1 MDRRDFEEEERELER
16 QENRRKAG
24 FCALVLALLI
34 VEALW
39 TNKEALK
46 KYMPDLPNF
55 KPKTSQESDQDITFE
70 EEQKDIEANDYND
83 MEIVGEK
90 ERIQKD
96 VTYDSNEQRGLTEG
110 ERAAIIANFYEKT
123 GAYYLKYVPDQYEAY
138 TDEDISRYIE
148 VMNGEYKCDDE
159 SVVDAQIDELYSFY
173 LAVLNSDKYKGKY
186 NAYCRAQSGE
196 DNSILPV
203 WKYSLDLTDTV
214 LPSQDYNAFVVVDY
228 LDDLHKRILSSVS
241 KEEAMNLTYSY
252 YQCLASLLYGK
263 GFDINGESYTMEDL
277 DGVENLGLRS
287 VLELATL
294 EVSPYSVYIKQVPYI
309 DKNGNV
315 AFVDSQT
322 ITNSF
327 TSSSDGTFKSSY
339 DEGIVF
345 SMKH

>member
-16 QENRRKAG
+16 RENRRKAG

-83 MEIVGEK
+83 MEIVGER
-90 ERIQKD
+90 ESIQKD

-138 TDEDISRYIE
+138 TAEDITRYIE
-148 VMNGEYKCDDE
+148 VMNGEYKCDDDSE
-159 SVVDAQIDELYSFY
+159 IKTQMKDLDRFY

-186 NAYCRAQSGE
+186 
-196 DNSILPV
+196 
-203 WKYSLDLTDTV
+203 
-214 LPSQDYNAFVVVDY
+214 
-228 LDDLHKRILSSVS
+228 
-241 KEEAMNLTYSY
+241 
-252 YQCLASLLYGK
+252 
-263 GFDINGESYTMEDL
+263 
-277 DGVENLGLRS
+277 
-287 VLELATL
+287 
-294 EVSPYSVYIKQVPYI
+294 
-309 DKNGNV
+309 
-315 AFVDSQT
+315 
-322 ITNSF
+322 
-327 TSSSDGTFKSSY
+327 
-339 DEGIVF
+339 
-345 SMKH
+345 

>member
-1 MDRRDFEEEERELER
+1 MDRRNFDEEERELER

-24 FCALVLALLI
+24 FCALVLTLLI
-34 VEALW
+34 GGAVWA
-39 TNKEALK
+39 NKGALK

-70 EEQKDIEANDYND
+70 EEQKD
-83 MEIVGEK
+83 
-90 ERIQKD
+90 
-96 VTYDSNEQRGLTEG
+96 VTYDSNEHRGLTEG

-138 TDEDISRYIE
+138 TAEDISRYIE
-148 VMNGEYKCDDE
+148 VMNGEYKCDDDSE
-159 SVVDAQIDELYSFY
+159 IKTQMKDLNRFY
-173 LAVLNSDKYKGKY
+173 IAMLNSDKYKRKC
-186 NAYCRAQSGE
+186 NAYIE
-196 DNSILPV
+196 DQNDKDNGILPV
-203 WKYSLDLTDTV
+203 WNYDLDLTDTV

-228 LDDLHKRILSSVS
+228 LDDLHKKILSSVS

-252 YQCLASLLYGK
+252 YQCLASLLYGQ
-263 GFDINGESYTMEDL
+263 GFDINGVRYTMEDL

-294 EVSPYSVYIKQVPYI
+294 EVAPYSAYIRQVPYI
-309 DKNGNV
+309 DKNGNA

-322 ITNSF
+322 ITESF
-327 TSSSDGTFKSSY
+327 TNSSDGTYRSSY
-339 DEGIVF
+339 DDGIVF

>member
-1 MDRRDFEEEERELER
+1 MGYRDFDEEERELER
-16 QENRRKAG
+16 RENRKNVIL
-24 FCALVLALLI
+24 CITVLTLLI
-34 VEALW
+34 GGALW

-70 EEQKDIEANDYND
+70 EVEKDTEANDYND
-83 MEIVGEK
+83 MEIVGEG
-90 ERIQKD
+90 ESIQKD
-96 VTYDSNEQRGLTEG
+96 ITYDSNEQRGLTEG

-123 GAYYLKYVPDQYEAY
+123 GAYYLKYVPDHYEAY
-138 TDEDISRYIE
+138 TAEDITRYIE
-148 VMNGEYKCDDE
+148 VMNGEYKCDDDSE
-159 SVVDAQIDELYSFY
+159 IKTQMKDLDRFY

-196 DNSILPV
+196 DSSILPV
-203 WKYSLDLTDTV
+203 WNYSLDLTDTV

-263 GFDINGESYTMEDL
+263 GFDINGDSYTREDFN
-277 DGVENLGLRS
+277 GIENLGLRS

-294 EVSPYSVYIKQVPYI
+294 EVAPYSAYIGKVPYI
-309 DKNGNV
+309 NKDGDI
-315 AFVDSQT
+315 AYIDSQT
-322 ITNSF
+322 ITIQFTAASGGTYNGDYSDDLGNS
-327 TSSSDGTFKSSY
+327 
-339 DEGIVF
+339 
-345 SMKH
+345 MRL

>member
-1 MDRRDFEEEERELER
+1 MNRRDFDEEERELKR

-24 FCALVLALLI
+24 FCALVLTLLI
-34 VEALW
+34 GGAAW

-55 KPKTSQESDQDITFE
+55 KPKTSQESDQDIAFE
-70 EEQKDIEANDYND
+70 KEQKDTKANDYKD
-83 MEIVGEK
+83 IKIVGER
-90 ERIQKD
+90 EGIQKD
-96 VTYDSNEQRGLTEG
+96 VTYDSDEHRGLTEG

-123 GAYYLKYVPDQYEAY
+123 GAYYLKYVPDHYEAY
-138 TDEDISRYIE
+138 TAEDITRYIE
-148 VMNGEYKCDDE
+148 VMNGEYKCDDDSE
-159 SVVDAQIDELYSFY
+159 IKTQMKGLERFY
-173 LAVLNSDKYKGKY
+173 LAMLNSDKYKGKC
-186 NAYCRAQSGE
+186 NAYIKDQNGK
-196 DNSILPV
+196 DDGILPV
-203 WKYSLDLTDTV
+203 WNYDLDLTDTV

-228 LDDLHKRILSSVS
+228 LDDLHKRILSSAS

-252 YQCLASLLYGK
+252 YQCLASLLYGQ
-263 GFDINGESYTMEDL
+263 GFVINGVSYTMEDL

-294 EVSPYSVYIKQVPYI
+294 EVSPYSVYINQVPYI
-309 DKNGNV
+309 DKNGNA

-327 TSSSDGTFKSSY
+327 TSYSDGSFKSSY

>member
-1 MDRRDFEEEERELER
+1 MGYRDFDEEERELER
-16 QENRRKAG
+16 RENRKNVIL
-24 FCALVLALLI
+24 CITVLTLLI
-34 VEALW
+34 GGALW

-70 EEQKDIEANDYND
+70 EVEKDTEANDYND
-83 MEIVGEK
+83 MEIVGEG
-90 ERIQKD
+90 ESIQKD
-96 VTYDSNEQRGLTEG
+96 ITYDSNEQRGLTEG

-123 GAYYLKYVPDQYEAY
+123 GAYYLKYVPDHYEAY
-138 TDEDISRYIE
+138 TAEDITRYIE
-148 VMNGEYKCDDE
+148 VMNGEYKCDDDSE
-159 SVVDAQIDELYSFY
+159 IKTQMKDLDRFY

-196 DNSILPV
+196 DSSILPV
-203 WKYSLDLTDTV
+203 WNYSLDLTDTV

-294 EVSPYSVYIKQVPYI
+294 EVSPYSVYINQIPYI